1 MSRSEKSVKDSCM
14 ELQPDSSHTPQEK
27 ISQFISHVMTAVSSC
42 SLYSE
47 KHPVVAEFAGKMLA
61 LADELYAE
69 DSLNFTLVGE
79 SFIVNDVPFVE
90 KGLHIANFI
99 KRFRKKKID
108 KVVFKKAPD
117 LEEMTGFIIGMASR
131 EKVASTAHVSVGIVE
146 VRLRGA
152 DATPASL
159 LDDGISKVRETL
171 HGVSRFRQLDMI
183 GLEDAVVDFL
193 AVLKKELNVLRI
205 VSPVK
210 SHNEYTY
217 VHATN
222 VSVLSIFQAEVLGFT
237 GEALRDIGLA
247 GLLHDVGKIF
257 VTNTILDKP
266 GKLDAGEWDDMKKHP
281 VYGAMYLAKLSA
293 ASPLAAIVAFEHHMK
308 FNGSGYPDTKRI
320 GKKQHIVSQ
329 IVAIAD
335 FFDALRTERPYR
347 KTLEVPLIAKM
358 LQEGAGKDFNPELVG
373 SFLVSLGEVMGR
385 EQ

>member
-1 MSRSEKSVKDSCM
+1 M
-14 ELQPDSSHTPQEK
+14 EQQINSKATPHEK
-27 ISQFISHVMTAVSSC
+27 ISQFISYVITAVSSC

-47 KHPVVAEFAGKMLA
+47 KHPVVSEFAGKALA
-61 LADELYAE
+61 LADDGLYAN
-69 DSLNFTLVGE
+69 DNLNFTLVGE

-90 KGLHIANFI
+90 KGLHIDNFI
-99 KRFRKKKID
+99 RRLRKKKID
-108 KVVFKKAPD
+108 RIVFRKSPD
-117 LEEMTGFIIGMASR
+117 LTEMTGFIIGMASR
-131 EKVASTAHVSVGIVE
+131 ERVASTGHVSVGIVE
-146 VRLRGA
+146 VRLKSG
-152 DATPASL
+152 DATPAAL
-159 LDDGISKVRETL
+159 LDGGISKVREALT
-171 HGVSRFRQLDMI
+171 GVSRFRELDMI
-183 GLEDAVVDFL
+183 GLEDAVIDFL
-193 AVLKKELNVLRI
+193 SVLKKELNVLRI

-210 SHNEYTY
+210 THNEYTY

-257 VTNTILDKP
+257 VANTILDKP

-281 VYGAMYLAKLSA
+281 VYGAMYLSKLSA
-293 ASPLAAIVAFEHHMK
+293 ASPLAALVAFEHHMK

-320 GKKQHIVSQ
+320 GKNQHIVSQ

-358 LQEGAGKDFNPELVG
+358 LQEGAGKDFNPVLVE
-373 SFLVSLGEVMGR
+373 SFLSSLAHVR
-385 EQ
+385 EGHE

>member
-1 MSRSEKSVKDSCM
+1 M
-14 ELQPDSSHTPQEK
+14 
-27 ISQFISHVMTAVSSC
+27 
-42 SLYSE
+42 
-47 KHPVVAEFAGKMLA
+47 
-61 LADELYAE
+61 
-69 DSLNFTLVGE
+69 
-79 SFIVNDVPFVE
+79 VNDLPFVE
-90 KGLHIANFI
+90 KGVHIANFI
-99 KRFRKKKID
+99 RRLRKKKID
-108 KVVFKKAPD
+108 RVVFRKTPD

-131 EKVASTAHVSVGIVE
+131 EKVTSTAHVSVGIVE
-146 VRLRGA
+146 VRLRSGE
-152 DATPASL
+152 ATPAAL
-159 LDDGISKVRETL
+159 LDGGISKVRETFL
-171 HGVSRFRQLDMI
+171 GVSRCRELDMI
-183 GLEDAVVDFL
+183 GLEDAVIDFL
-193 AVLKKELNVLRI
+193 AVLKKELNVLSI

-210 SHNEYTY
+210 THNEYTY

-257 VTNTILDKP
+257 VTNSILDKQ
-266 GKLDAGEWDDMKKHP
+266 GKLDENEWDDMKKHP
-281 VYGAMYLAKLSA
+281 VYGALYLSKLSV

-358 LQEGAGKDFNPELVG
+358 MLEGAGKDFNPALVG
-373 SFLVSLGEVMGR
+373 SFLSSLAEVTGGEL
-385 EQ
+385 